1 VTPTLR
7 HARRLPATA
16 IRPALVLAAAAVLAQ
31 ILYPLLGGP
40 ARDRLTVVTVLLFC
54 AASLASAAATRTV
67 RWAATFL
74 LLTAGTGL
82 LAESAGTRTGF
93 PFGDYAYADSLGASL
108 LDVPLVIPL
117 AWTMMAYPALLV
129 GRRLARSRVRSVL
142 VAGWAL
148 ASWDLF
154 LDPQMVAAGHW
165 RWSSVG
171 AGLPGVPEVPLTN
184 YLGWLTVAVAM
195 MGLVDAVLPA
205 TTSRYDDRL
214 PYGLYLWTYAS
225 SVLANLAFFG
235 RPAVAVW
242 GGIGMGLV
250 ALPLIVALRTEAQQT
265 SAAPE
270 PHA

>member
-16 IRPALVLAAAAVLAQ
+16 MRPALVLAAAAVLAQ

-54 AASLASAAATRTV
+54 AASLTSAATTRGV

-171 AGLPGVPEVPLTN
+171 AGLPGVAEVPLTN
-184 YLGWLTVAVAM
+184 YLGWLAVAVAM